1 MGPPRAGHEIPGH
14 FSRCVGKSNKEFSLF
29 WDQNIT
35 IHAHKG
41 VPRTFTESVMK
52 KFLIIFFFGGGFQT
66 SLSFNSIFQERFE
79 ASMYTLDVQ
88 NGVKKRNL
96 KEMAHSQFSKLIP
109 HCIDNNLC
117 ISTEIK
123 AYQPRGSPV
132 SFYSEKKCSHCLSL
146 SLSSRQH
153 WLQGSRLGP
162 QQVPEPLCHS

>member
-1 MGPPRAGHEIPGH
+1 
-14 FSRCVGKSNKEFSLF
+14 
-29 WDQNIT
+29 
-35 IHAHKG
+35 
-41 VPRTFTESVMK
+41 MK

-146 SLSSRQH
+146 SLSLAGSTGCRGPVWALSKFQSPSVTPELGTVLSLSRDYLDDTIQI
-153 WLQGSRLGP
+153 
-162 QQVPEPLCHS
+162 C